1 MWDCLYAL
9 PCPDNGCARLCDGAD
24 KGFVN
29 LEMQKTLEEN
39 GLKDESEELSAL
51 GIDEDEFM
59 PILHIYFDD
68 DLTFA

>member
-1 MWDCLYAL
+1 
-9 PCPDNGCARLCDGAD
+9 
-24 KGFVN
+24 VN